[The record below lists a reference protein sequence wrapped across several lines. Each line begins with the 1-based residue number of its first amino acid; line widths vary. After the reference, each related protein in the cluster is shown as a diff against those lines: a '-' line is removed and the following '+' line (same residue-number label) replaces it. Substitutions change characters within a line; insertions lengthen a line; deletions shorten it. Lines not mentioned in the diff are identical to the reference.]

1 MVLCPQVEMRRLS
14 YFMNIVTEQM
24 DRNEENGNKNRDTF
38 RELTREYSILEI
50 EAAQWMAIYGS
61 RQREK
66 DDIKAGIFLMYELRR
81 QRLKER
87 DTIRREL
94 DVARRDL
101 PSCVVRRA
109 SLPHRAPSLCG
120 PVLVLIPHR
129 VSTRHYTA
137 AGAVEGHPRRRPR
150 GGGAQH
156 SRRARLLRRAP
167 QCKAPN

>member
-1 MVLCPQVEMRRLS
+1 MRRLS

-24 DRNEENGNKNRDTF
+24 DRNEENGNHNRDTF
-38 RELTREYSILEI
+38 RELTREYSVLEI

-61 RQREK
+61 RQRER
-66 DDIKAGIFLMYELRR
+66 DDIRAGIFLMYELRR

-94 DVARRDL
+94 DIARRDL

-109 SLPHRAPSLCG
+109 SLPRRAPSLCG

-129 VSTRHYTA
+129 VPSLLQVLLKSIQEGVREA
-137 AGAVEGHPRRRPR
+137 AALNTVV
-150 GGGAQH
+150 AQG
-156 SRRARLLRRAP
+156 SFDALLNVRLSLAP
-167 QCKAPN
+167 I